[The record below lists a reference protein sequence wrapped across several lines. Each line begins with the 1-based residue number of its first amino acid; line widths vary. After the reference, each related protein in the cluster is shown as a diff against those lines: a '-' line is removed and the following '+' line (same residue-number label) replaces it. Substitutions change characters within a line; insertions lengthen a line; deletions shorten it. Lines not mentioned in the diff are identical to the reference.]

1 MKTFNEFKVT
11 GRSFSLGK
19 GYITVIDNK
28 NNIPIDADCVI
39 VDTNKALEIKNVE
52 GNDRLLTNEE
62 TVGDMIMIWRKNIKD
77 NCGKNSQDLVI
88 KL

>member
-19 GYITVIDNK
+19 GHITVIDNK
-28 NNIPIDADCVI
+28 NNIPIDTDCVI
-39 VDTNKALEIKNVE
+39 VDANKALEIKNVE
-52 GNDRLLTNEE
+52 GNDHLLTSEE
-62 TVGDMIMIWRKNIKD
+62 TVGDMIMVWCKNIKN

>member
-19 GYITVIDNK
+19 GHITVIDNK
-28 NNIPIDADCVI
+28 NSIPIDTDCVI
-39 VDTNKALEIKNVE
+39 VDANKALEIKNVE
-52 GNDRLLTNEE
+52 GNDHLVTSEE
-62 TVGDMIMIWRKNIKD
+62 TVGDMIMVWCKNIKND
-77 NCGKNSQDLVI
+77 CGKNSQDLVI

>member
-19 GYITVIDNK
+19 GHITVIDNK
-28 NNIPIDADCVI
+28 NNIPIDTDCVI
-39 VDTNKALEIKNVE
+39 VDANKAMEIKNIE
-52 GNDRLLTNEE
+52 GNDHLLTSEE
-62 TVGDMIMIWRKNIKD
+62 TVGDMIMVWCKNIKND
-77 NCGKNSQDLVI
+77 CGKNSQDLAI